1 MGSRARNS
9 SGRKAASRP
18 VPSIRNRPTRIDRA
32 KTELLNAMDGLDEAI
47 AVVDSAARS
56 FQHEQDQ
63 SGHATAAQNGAA
75 LRALALGVKLL
86 KRAYVAMDDAVSEVS
101 P

>member
-9 SGRKAASRP
+9 SGRKAASLS
-18 VPSIRNRPTRIDRA
+18 VPRTPTKPTRFERA

-56 FQHEQDQ
+56 FQHEQDHG
-63 SGHATAAQNGAA
+63 GHAAASQNGAA
-75 LRALALGVKLL
+75 LRALALGVRLL
-86 KRAYVAMDDAVSEVS
+86 KRAYGAMDDALTEVA